1 MNYNEKIVEYAM
13 EKFAG
18 DQEACEAFIDGFMK
32 EASANDVLKSFL
44 NAHTSAGTTQGNV
57 RPPETMG
64 HTIARGVGN
73 SMGQGLGSL
82 AVGLG
87 ATAAGSMFNV
97 AKNMALHSKFLQ
109 ALEQAYKTNRIL
121 AQEDREKVL
130 RYAETIFKF
139 APNIATD
146 ANILSSVLAN
156 AIHGEG
162 IYPDTIKMLTDIEAR
177 YSGNTTFNPKSY
189 T

>member
-32 EASANDVLKSFL
+32 EASTNDVLKALL
-44 NAHTSAGTTQGNV
+44 NTHTSSESVGGSRKA
-57 RPPETMG
+57 ETVG
-64 HTIARGVGN
+64 HTIARGIGT